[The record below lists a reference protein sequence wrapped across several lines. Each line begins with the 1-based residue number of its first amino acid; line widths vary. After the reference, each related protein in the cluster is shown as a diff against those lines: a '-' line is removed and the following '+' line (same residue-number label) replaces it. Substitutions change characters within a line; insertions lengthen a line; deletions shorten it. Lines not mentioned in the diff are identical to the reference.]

1 MKHLAAICFAVVFIV
16 YVATGATVSLQ
27 RVPDG
32 GLQPQ
37 VVTDDKGVVH
47 LVYLKG
53 EPRAC
58 DVFCARLE
66 PAGAKFSAPIRVN
79 SELGSAVS
87 IGTIRGAQLALGRNG
102 RVHVVWN
109 GTGKLKPGEKY
120 PQGTLNYTRL
130 DDAGKAFEPQRNL
143 IGNTM
148 NLDGGASV
156 AADALGNTFVVW
168 HAAPLQSTLGEKGRR
183 VYAAKSTDAG
193 KTFAAESPVNLDT
206 TGVCGCCSLKAA
218 TDHTGELQ
226 ILFRSATGGLD
237 RDMWRISAKG
247 KESGSEKVQPWRLGT
262 CPMSSAAIHRTA
274 KATYYAWETSQQIHW
289 DKTDVDGRSLTA
301 PNVLPGRGQ
310 RKHPALATNAKGELL
325 IAWAE
330 NTGWQRG
337 GNVAWQLYDAAGKP
351 AARGEAPGVPVWS
364 FPVTFANAD
373 GNFIILH

>member
-1 MKHLAAICFAVVFIV
+1 MKALVAFCFAVILLAQSA
-16 YVATGATVSLQ
+16 VAATVSLQ
-27 RVPDG
+27 RVPEG

-37 VVTDDKGVVH
+37 VVTDNKGVVH

-58 DVFCARLE
+58 DVFYARLE
-66 PAGAKFSAPIRVN
+66 SGAAKFSAPLRVN
-79 SELGSAVS
+79 SEPNSAIA

-102 RVHVVWN
+102 RVHVAWN
-109 GTGKLKPGEKY
+109 GGGKLKPGEKH
-120 PQGTLNYTRL
+120 PQGTLNYARL

-143 IGNTM
+143 IGSTVH
-148 NLDGGASV
+148 LDGGASV

-168 HAAPLQSTLGEKGRR
+168 HATTAQSTPGEKGRR
-183 VYAAKSTDAG
+183 VYAAKSTDDG
-193 KTFAAESPVNLDT
+193 KTFAVETPVNMDT

-218 TDHTGELQ
+218 TDHTGALQ

-247 KESGSEKVQPWRLGT
+247 KDSGSEKVQPWRLGT
-262 CPMSSAAIHRTA
+262 CPMSSASIHRDA
-274 KATYYAWETSQQIHW
+274 KATYYAWETAQQIHW
-289 DKTDVDGRSLTA
+289 DKTDADGRAVSPT
-301 PNVLPGRGQ
+301 NVLPGRGQ

-337 GNVAWQLYDAAGKP
+337 GDVAWQLYDSASKP
-351 AARGEAPGVPVWS
+351 AKNGTAQGVPVWS
-364 FPVTFANAD
+364 YPAAFADAV